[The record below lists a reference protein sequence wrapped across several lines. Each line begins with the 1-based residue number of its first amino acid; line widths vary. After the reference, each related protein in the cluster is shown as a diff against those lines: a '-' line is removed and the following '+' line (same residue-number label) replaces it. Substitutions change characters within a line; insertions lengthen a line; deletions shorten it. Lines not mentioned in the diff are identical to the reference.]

1 MDILI
6 DPLFSDLNN
15 NKVPVIPDNIFK
27 RKNPEKYTQ
36 KFLQALIEASLQ
48 DVLQCFFFIFERFKI
63 KQFCL
68 IITRSIYGGAY
79 TDFNHHIHHHY
90 HHILLLPYCVLILR
104 RY

>member
-79 TDFNHHIHHHY
+79 SSAEAKDPNNFEQQTAF
-90 HHILLLPYCVLILR
+90 LRCWYC
-104 RY
+104 